1 MIIRINYGTGVATL
15 PTSALD
21 SLDRATKVDVK
32 VLFLLCSE
40 PNLLVAENRET
51 SLDRISRRSGYPIGQ
66 IEASLAF
73 WRGAGVL
80 NSDDEE
86 ALQVPATPAPP
97 ITAGPTVESI
107 PTATA
112 PAEAP
117 SNVTV
122 SRAKTRRLD
131 EIPNYSSD
139 ELEAFFQEHE
149 ETENYLQECQK
160 IWGSMFSPRECSL
173 IIALIR
179 EWGLSWDYVTSLLAS
194 VVKYFAA
201 RENQG
206 KSLHYVYRTASN
218 YHKEGITTLEELQQK
233 LVEQEKLAGF
243 EQRIRVMFGMGGR
256 NLTPKEKKYFSTWL
270 YEYHYDI
277 EIVELAYNITVDA
290 KGSPNIGYINGIL
303 KNWYEDGLTT
313 LEAIVAKR
321 EQENSVVKSIKEWK
335 LTPDNAL
342 SHVESILAGESQQN
356 GIPQPANISQD
367 INIIRR
373 FLSLGNRMLTEGEID
388 AMTKWR
394 AEYRFRYEI
403 IHYAYQITLENRGE
417 YNLPYMDAIL
427 NKWHE
432 QKLTTLDAVK
442 AYEKGYKEDKK
453 RKKTPNKAQ
462 NQDGSF
468 ETEDFFAA
476 AVKRSLGDDFD
487 PAILNQ

>member
-51 SLDRISRRSGYPIGQ
+51 SLDRISQRSGYPIGQ

-80 NSDDEE
+80 NSDDDE
-86 ALQVPATPAPP
+86 ALQVPAAP
-97 ITAGPTVESI
+97 SI
-107 PTATA
+107 PTTA
-112 PAEAP
+112 GSIEESAPAAKVSAEAP
-117 SNVTV
+117 SKVTV
-122 SRAKTRRLD
+122 TRAKTRSLD
-131 EIPNYSSD
+131 EIPNYTPD
-139 ELEAFFQEHE
+139 ELEAFFREHE

-194 VVKYFAA
+194 VVKHFEA

-313 LEAIVAKR
+313 LDAIVAKR
-321 EQENSVVKSIKEWK
+321 EQANSTVSTRPIH
-335 LTPDNAL
+335 LQPF
-342 SHVESILAGESQQN
+342 ILPRPS
-356 GIPQPANISQD
+356 
-367 INIIRR
+367 RR
-373 FLSLGNRMLTEGEID
+373 
-388 AMTKWR
+388 
-394 AEYRFRYEI
+394 
-403 IHYAYQITLENRGE
+403 
-417 YNLPYMDAIL
+417 
-427 NKWHE
+427 
-432 QKLTTLDAVK
+432 
-442 AYEKGYKEDKK
+442 
-453 RKKTPNKAQ
+453 
-462 NQDGSF
+462 
-468 ETEDFFAA
+468 
-476 AVKRSLGDDFD
+476 
-487 PAILNQ
+487 

>member
-86 ALQVPATPAPP
+86 ALQVPATPPPP

-112 PAEAP
+112 SAEAP

-139 ELEAFFQEHE
+139 ELEAFFREHE

-321 EQENSVVKSIKEWK
+321 EQENSVVKSIKEGK

-342 SHVESILAGESQQN
+342 SHVESILAGEPQQN

-394 AEYRFRYEI
+394 VEYRFRYEI

>member
-1 MIIRINYGTGVATL
+1 MIIKINYGTGVATL

-40 PNLLVAENRET
+40 PNLLVADNREACVN
-51 SLDRISRRSGYPIGQ
+51 RISQRSGYPIGQ

-80 NSDDEE
+80 SSDDED
-86 ALQVPATPAPP
+86 ALQASTIPSAPTPEAAMAESTPA
-97 ITAGPTVESI
+97 
-107 PTATA
+107 ATA
-112 PAEAP
+112 SVEAP

-122 SRAKTRRLD
+122 SRAKTRHLD
-131 EIPNYSSD
+131 EIPNYSPD
-139 ELEAFFQEHE
+139 ELEAFFREHE
-149 ETENYLQECQK
+149 ETETYLQECQK
-160 IWGSMFSPRECSL
+160 IWGRIFSPRECSL
-173 IIALIR
+173 IVALIQ

-194 VVKYFAA
+194 VVKHFEA

-206 KSLHYVYRTASN
+206 KSLNYVYRTAST
-218 YHKEGITTLEELQQK
+218 YHKEGITTLEALQQK

-277 EIVELAYNITVDA
+277 EIVEMAYNITVDT
-290 KGSPNIGYINGIL
+290 KGNPNIGYINGIL

-313 LEAIVAKR
+313 LDAIVAKR
-321 EQENSVVKSIKEWK
+321 EQENSMVKSIKEGK

-342 SHVESILAGESQQN
+342 SEVEAILAGEPQQN
-356 GIPQPANISQD
+356 SISQPTNISRD

-373 FLSLGNRMLTEGEID
+373 ILNLGNRILTEGEMD

-403 IHYAYQITLENRGE
+403 IYHAYKITLESRGE
-417 YNLPYMDAIL
+417 YSLPYMDAIL

-432 QKLTTLDAVK
+432 QKLTTLDAIK

-453 RKKTPNKAQ
+453 RKKTPNKTQ
-462 NQDGSF
+462 TQDGSF